1 MAGDKV
7 IQDNWL
13 YEIKPKGK
21 FIDLNFKEIW
31 RYRDLLVL
39 FVKRDIVTVYKQTVL
54 GPLWFLIQPLF
65 TSVVFTL
72 IFNNIGN
79 INTGI
84 VPAFLF
90 NLIGI
95 TLWNY
100 FKDCLSSTSVTF
112 TSNAG
117 LFGKVYFPRFI
128 VPASKVVSG
137 LFKYAIQLLIFFGFY
152 AYFIF
157 VKGIDV
163 RPSLWVWLVP
173 ICILNMALIGLGVG
187 MILSAMTTKYR
198 DLTVLVSFGLNLLMY
213 ISAVMYPLEEIRK
226 KLPKYYWLIEYNP
239 LAQIIETYRGL
250 LLGATSIN
258 FNAILISFLIGIC
271 SFLIGLVIFNK
282 TEKTFIDT
290 V

>member
-1 MAGDKV
+1 MNGDKTYP
-7 IQDNWL
+7 DEWL

-21 FIDLNFKEIW
+21 LIDLNFKEIW

-79 INTGI
+79 VSTGG
-84 VPAFLF
+84 VPPFLF
-90 NLIGI
+90 NLAGI

-100 FKDCLSSTSVTF
+100 FKECLTTSSGTF

-128 VPASKVVSG
+128 VPASKVISG
-137 LFKYAIQLLIFFGFY
+137 LFKYGIQLLIFIFFY
-152 AYFIF
+152 LYFVF
-157 VKGIDV
+157 YKSIDIA
-163 RPSLWVWLVP
+163 PSRYFFLFIVLVFN
-173 ICILNMALIGLGVG
+173 LALIGLGVG
-187 MILSAMTTKYR
+187 MVLSAMTTKYR
-198 DLTVLVSFGLNLLMY
+198 DLTILVSFGINLLMY
-213 ISAVMYPLEEIRK
+213 LSGVMYPLEEIRK
-226 KLPKYYWLIEYNP
+226 KLPEYYWLIEYNP
-239 LAQIIETYRGL
+239 IAQSIELYRNL
-250 LLGATSIN
+250 LLGTGEIN
-258 FNAILISFLIGIC
+258 MLTFAISLLIG
-271 SFLIGLVIFNK
+271 VIFFLAGLIVFNR

>member
-7 IQDNWL
+7 IQDDWL

-21 FIDLNFKEIW
+21 LIDLNFKEIW
-31 RYRDLLVL
+31 RYRDLLIL

-79 INTGI
+79 INTGA

-137 LFKYAIQLLIFFGFY
+137 LFKYVIQLFIFFGFY

-157 VKGIDV
+157 GKGIDV

-173 ICILNMALIGLGVG
+173 ICILNIALIGIGVG

-226 KLPKYYWLIEYNP
+226 KLPNYYWLIEYNP

-258 FNAILISFLIGIC
+258 FNAILISFLIGMG
-271 SFLIGLVIFNK
+271 SFLVGLVIFNK